1 VAQLPAGL
9 GFSAKEPFGSS
20 GSPGAAGGDPGGD
33 PGGGCGHAAQP
44 RERELLRAAV
54 ARLGREDLSTLPA
67 FERAHAA
74 LRDAGDAGGALL
86 AAACAV
92 QVIAAAYADFRDATA
107 WVERLHEAQ
116 PALETLDAHGQLI
129 VCSAI
134 VSAAVIVDTTGF
146 DAPEVSAALEQAL
159 RLLPRVHGEHARD
172 DVVAAARALLEY
184 CEQQGQPDTYH
195 RIVEAADAR
204 CASGPVAP
212 LILGRYWI
220 YLARCRFR
228 LGAYQRDKA
237 NDAEALALLSRVDA
251 LGAAAALPQLQFD
264 ARYAR
269 LLLAAIRND
278 VAAMRGLVGQLHE
291 VLDYARPNCVALYYQ
306 HLARVHLMHDEVAP
320 AFEAASHA
328 LRAARVAACV
338 SGERRSYQVMQ
349 ALALLANGEP
359 ARAIAEIESTLQS
372 VSGRPRAILACTAGF
387 AEAWRARVADAAD
400 YRERLQRAIR
410 QAEELN
416 WPLFLNSLPRIAA
429 QIAADALRFEI
440 GGELVHRAIALR
452 GLAPPA
458 DADDRWPWP
467 VRIHTLGRFAVL
479 IDGQPLSFAGKA
491 QRKPLEIL
499 KSVVALG
506 GRDVDVGQVIDRL
519 WPELEGDA
527 GRNAF
532 DTALHRLR
540 KLLRHDDVIATRD
553 RRLDIDTTRVW
564 IDCRAFELVCA
575 QVDEAGTP
583 AGRELAARLLRLYAG
598 HFLAG
603 DDAAWL
609 LGMRERLRSKLLR
622 ALSTL
627 GERLE
632 RQGDRDEAIVLY
644 RRAVEV
650 DPLVE
655 EFHRRLMLCYRAQN
669 RIAEALDAYRHCR
682 DLISITL
689 GVEPSSA
696 TQAVYRSL
704 KSA

>member
-1 VAQLPAGL
+1 VQ
-9 GFSAKEPFGSS
+9 SR
-20 GSPGAAGGDPGGD
+20 D
-33 PGGGCGHAAQP
+33 
-44 RERELLRAAV
+44 RELLRVAI

-67 FERAHAA
+67 FERVYAG
-74 LRDAGDAGGALL
+74 LRDEGDAGGALL
-86 AAACAV
+86 TAAYAV
-92 QVIAAAYADFRDATA
+92 QAIAAAYADFREATA
-107 WVERLHEAQ
+107 WVARLHEAQ
-116 PALETLDAHGQLI
+116 PAIAALGAHGQLV
-129 VCSAI
+129 VCAAI

-146 DAPEVSAALEQAL
+146 DAPKVSAALEQAL
-159 RLLPRVHGEHARD
+159 QLLPRVKEEHARD

-204 CASGPVAP
+204 CANGPVAP

-220 YLARCRFR
+220 YVARCRFR
-228 LGAYQRDKA
+228 LGAYQHDKS
-237 NDAEALALLSRVDA
+237 NDADALALVSRVDE
-251 LGAAAALPQLQFD
+251 LGASAALPHLQFD

-278 VAAMRGLVGQLHE
+278 VAAMRRLVAQMHD

-328 LRAARVAACV
+328 LRAAEVAACV
-338 SGERRSYQVMQ
+338 SGERRSYQVMH
-349 ALALLANGEP
+349 ALALLANGES
-359 ARAIAEIESTLQS
+359 ARAIAEIESTLAS
-372 VSGRPRAILACTAGF
+372 VSGRPRAILACTARF
-387 AEAWRARVADAAD
+387 ADAWRARQAGGAD

-429 QIAADALRFEI
+429 QIAADALRFGI
-440 GGELVHRAIALR
+440 GGELLRRAIALR

-479 IDGQPLSFAGKA
+479 IDGEALAFSGKA

-499 KSVVALG
+499 KGVIALG
-506 GRDVDVGQVIDRL
+506 GRDVDVAQIIDHL
-519 WPELEGDA
+519 WPDLEGDA
-527 GRNAF
+527 GRNAL
-532 DTALHRLR
+532 DMALHRLR
-540 KLLRHDDVIATRD
+540 KLLRHDDVIATHD
-553 RRLDIDTTRVW
+553 RRLDIDTTRIW

-575 QVDEAGTP
+575 QIEEARFP
-583 AGRELAARLLRLYAG
+583 AGRELAARLLHLYAG
-598 HFLAG
+598 PFLAG
-603 DDAAWL
+603 DDPHWV

-632 RQGDRDEAIVLY
+632 QQGDRDEAIVLY
-644 RRAVEV
+644 RRAIEI

-669 RIAEALDAYRHCR
+669 RTAEALDAYRHCR

-704 KSA
+704 KPA

>member
-1 VAQLPAGL
+1 LSNPTRG
-9 GFSAKEPFGSS
+9 SARTDGSS
-20 GSPGAAGGDPGGD
+20 SDATQSRA
-33 PGGGCGHAAQP
+33 
-44 RERELLRAAV
+44 RELLSVAV

-67 FERAHAA
+67 FEAAWAA
-74 LRDAGDAGGALL
+74 LCGEGDAGGALL
-86 AAACAV
+86 AAAYAV
-92 QVIAAAYADFRDATA
+92 QAIAAAYADFRKATA
-107 WVERLHEAQ
+107 WVARLHEAQ
-116 PALETLDAHGQLI
+116 PAIATLGAPEQL
-129 VCSAI
+129 VVSAAI

-159 RLLPRVHGEHARD
+159 QLLPHVQGEYARD
-172 DVVAAARALLEY
+172 DAVAAARALLEY
-184 CEQQGQPDTYH
+184 CEQQGQPDTYR

-204 CASGPVAP
+204 CLGGSVEP

-220 YLARCRFR
+220 YVARCRFR

-237 NDAEALALLSRVDA
+237 NDADALALLARVDD
-251 LGAAAALPQLQFD
+251 LGASAALPHLQFD

-269 LLLAAIRND
+269 LLLAAIRNEI
-278 VAAMRGLVGQLHE
+278 AAMPRLVAHMHD

-328 LRAARVAACV
+328 LRAAEVAACV
-338 SGERRSYQVMQ
+338 LGERRSYEVMH
-349 ALALLANGEP
+349 ALALLANGDS
-359 ARAIAEIESTLQS
+359 ARAIAGIEATLAS
-372 VSGRPRAILACTAGF
+372 VSGRPRAILACTALF
-387 AEAWRARVADAAD
+387 AEAWRAREAGAGD
-400 YRERLQRAIR
+400 YRERLQRAIQ

-440 GGELVHRAIALR
+440 GGELLRRAIALR
-452 GLAPPA
+452 GLAAPV

-479 IDGQPLSFAGKA
+479 IDGEPLSFAGKA

-499 KSVVALG
+499 KCVIALG
-506 GRDVDVGQVIDRL
+506 GRDVDVAQVIDQL
-519 WPELEGDA
+519 WPDLEGDA
-527 GRNAF
+527 SRNAF
-532 DTALHRLR
+532 DMALHRLR

-553 RRLDIDTTRVW
+553 RRLDIDATRVW

-575 QVDEAGTP
+575 QIDEARVPG
-583 AGRELAARLLRLYAG
+583 GRELAARLLRLYAG
-598 HFLAG
+598 PFLAG
-603 DDAAWL
+603 DDAHWL

-632 RQGDRDEAIVLY
+632 QQGDRDEAIVLY
-644 RRAVEV
+644 RRAIEI

-669 RIAEALDAYRHCR
+669 RTAEALDAYRHCR